1 MHLSREEWTQE
12 ISQLKATSHNLEA
25 ELTEKLEAERS
36 SLTSSIQAVEEA
48 SAEQLLS
55 QMQVSFIVPS

>member
-1 MHLSREEWTQE
+1 MQE

-48 SAEQLLS
+48 SAAQLLS